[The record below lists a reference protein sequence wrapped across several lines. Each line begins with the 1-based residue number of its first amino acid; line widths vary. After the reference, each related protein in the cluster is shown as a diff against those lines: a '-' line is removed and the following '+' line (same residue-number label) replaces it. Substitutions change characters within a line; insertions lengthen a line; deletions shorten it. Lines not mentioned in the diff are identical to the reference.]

1 MYWLT
6 QGWLP
11 VDETTMNDDRPRRSL
26 YPSVEPRRTGRLAV
40 SGMHELYW
48 EESGHPDGIPVVALH
63 GGPGGGSSPEMRR
76 FFDPRRYRII
86 LFDQRG
92 CGRSSPHSELKDNTT
107 WDLVRDME
115 TLRAHLGVKKWVV
128 FGGSWGSTLA
138 LAYTAMHRKQVLG
151 LMLRGIFL
159 LTEHEISWFYQ
170 KGASNLFPDA
180 FDRYLAP
187 IPENERDDL
196 LKAFHKRLTGKNA
209 QARAEAAA
217 AWARW
222 EGETLSIQGPKQ
234 RPPRFDEADFLDAF
248 ARIECHYFV
257 NKGFFEKDGWLL
269 EQAAKFGD
277 LPGVIVHG
285 RYDVVTPL
293 DSAWKLHKVWPKS
306 QLKIVPDAGH
316 SSLEPG
322 IISELVKASDW
333 LAEKVG

>member
-1 MYWLT
+1 
-6 QGWLP
+6 
-11 VDETTMNDDRPRRSL
+11 MNDDRPRRTL

-40 SGMHELYW
+40 SALHEIYW
-48 EESGHPDGIPVVALH
+48 EESGHPDGLPVVALH

-86 LFDQRG
+86 MFDQRG
-92 CGRSSPHSELKDNTT
+92 CGRSTPHSELRENTT
-107 WDLVRDME
+107 WDLVRDIE
-115 TLRAHLGVKKWVV
+115 TLRAHLGIKKWVV

-138 LAYTAMHRKQVLG
+138 LAYAAAHRKQVLG
-151 LMLRGIFL
+151 LLLRGIFL
-159 LTEHEISWFYQ
+159 LTEHEIRWFYQ
-170 KGASNLFPDA
+170 EGASNIFPDA
-180 FDRYLAP
+180 FDRYLTP
-187 IPENERDDL
+187 IPESERGDL

-209 QARAEAAA
+209 AARAEAAA

-222 EGETLSIQGPKQ
+222 EGETLSIQGPRQ

-257 NKGFFEKDGWLL
+257 NKGFFDADGWLL
-269 EQAAKFGD
+269 DEAKKFGD
-277 LPGVIVHG
+277 LPGIIVHG

-293 DSAWKLHKVWPKS
+293 DSAWKLHKAWPKS

-322 IISELVKASDW
+322 IISELIKASDW
-333 LAEKVG
+333 LADKVG

>member
-1 MYWLT
+1 
-6 QGWLP
+6 
-11 VDETTMNDDRPRRSL
+11 MNDDRSRRTL
-26 YPSVEPRRTGRLAV
+26 YPSLDPRRTGRLPV
-40 SGMHELYW
+40 SPLHEIYW
-48 EESGHPDGIPVVALH
+48 EESGNPDGLPVVALH

-86 LFDQRG
+86 MFDQRG
-92 CGRSSPHSELKDNTT
+92 CGRSTPHSELRENTT
-107 WDLVRDME
+107 WDLVRDIE

-138 LAYTAMHRKQVLG
+138 LAYAATHRKQVLG
-151 LMLRGIFL
+151 LLLRGIFL
-159 LTEHEISWFYQ
+159 LTEHEIRWFYQ
-170 KGASNLFPDA
+170 EGASNIFPDA

-187 IPENERDDL
+187 IPEAERGDL

-209 QARAEAAA
+209 AQRAEAAA

-222 EGETLSIQGPKQ
+222 EGDTLSILGPKQ

-269 EQAAKFGD
+269 EQAQKFGD

-293 DSAWKLHKVWPKS
+293 SSAWALHKAWPKS

>member
-1 MYWLT
+1 
-6 QGWLP
+6 
-11 VDETTMNDDRPRRSL
+11 MNEDRPRRTL
-26 YPSVEPRRTGRLAV
+26 YPSLEPRKTGRLAV
-40 SGMHELYW
+40 SSLHELYW
-48 EESGHPDGIPVVALH
+48 EESGHPDGLPVVALH

-92 CGRSSPHSELKDNTT
+92 CGRSTPHSELRENTT
-107 WDLVRDME
+107 WDLVRDIE
-115 TLRAHLGVKKWVV
+115 TLRTHLGIKKWVV

-138 LAYTAMHRKQVLG
+138 LAYTAMHRKQVMG
-151 LMLRGIFL
+151 LLLRGVFL
-159 LTEHEISWFYQ
+159 LKESEIHWFYQ
-170 KGASNLFPDA
+170 NGASNIFPDA
-180 FDRYLAP
+180 FDRYVTP

-196 LKAFHKRLTGKNA
+196 LKAFYKRLTGKNA
-209 QARAEAAA
+209 SVRAEAAA

-222 EGETLSIQGPKQ
+222 EGETLSILGPKQ

-248 ARIECHYFV
+248 ARIECHYFH
-257 NKGFFEKDGWLL
+257 NKGFFDTDGWLL
-269 EQAAKFGD
+269 DQAEKFGD

-293 DSAWKLHKVWPKS
+293 SSAWALHKAWPKS

-322 IISELVKASDW
+322 IVSELIKASDM
-333 LAEKVG
+333 LAEKLG

>member
-1 MYWLT
+1 
-6 QGWLP
+6 
-11 VDETTMNDDRPRRSL
+11 MNEDRPRRTL
-26 YPSVEPRRTGRLAV
+26 YPSLEPRKTGRLAV
-40 SGMHELYW
+40 SALHELYW
-48 EESGHPDGIPVVALH
+48 EESGHPDGLPVVALH

-92 CGRSSPHSELKDNTT
+92 CGRSTPHSELRENTT
-107 WDLVRDME
+107 WDLVRDIE
-115 TLRAHLGVKKWVV
+115 TLRSHLGIKKWIV

-138 LAYTAMHRKQVLG
+138 LAYTAMHRKQVMG
-151 LMLRGIFL
+151 LLLRGIFL
-159 LTEHEISWFYQ
+159 LKESEIRWFYQ
-170 KGASNLFPDA
+170 DGASNIFPDA
-180 FDRYLAP
+180 FDRYVAP
-187 IPENERDDL
+187 IPENERGDL
-196 LKAFHKRLTGKNA
+196 LKAFYKRLTGKNA
-209 QARAEAAA
+209 AARAEAAA

-248 ARIECHYFV
+248 ARIECHYFH
-257 NKGFFEKDGWLL
+257 NKGFFDADGWLL
-269 EQAAKFGD
+269 DQAAKFGD

-293 DSAWKLHKVWPKS
+293 SSAWALHKAWPKS

-322 IISELVKASDW
+322 IVSELVKASDL
-333 LAEKVG
+333 LAEKLG